1 MDVTLLLLAV
11 AIGVEVAAPIGPIN
25 LIVMRTALERGF
37 LPGAAAGLG
46 SVMGDAAFA
55 AVAAFGIREV
65 ESLVLS
71 HALVLGLIGG
81 TLLVVVGIV
90 LARSHIDLEAMRASA
105 QPISKRRIAK
115 TFALTITNPATLFG
129 MLAIFSG
136 MGKALDLAAAPY
148 RSSTAVAGV
157 ATGSLLWWI
166 VVSGVVTLVRA
177 RLSAV
182 WVDRINRWTGVAIA
196 AFGFLLVFE
205 ALKR

>member
-55 AVAAFGIREV
+55 AFGIREV

-71 HALVLGLIGG
+71 HALILGLIGG